1 MSHSA
6 TAPASTASF
15 SNVAV
20 DESDLS
26 PTQLATLRRKKNAD
40 AQAAFRSR
48 RANYIANLEETVTRL
63 EFVVRE
69 LQDNCR
75 EARDVAEETKQE
87 NAELRSTINAMRQAE
102 RERER
107 VWRALNNRANPQ
119 ATLSDTSSDTDGS
132 LVPASVSSCQQTL
145 GGMVQMHD
153 GHSMMD
159 QYQPALGYPRP
170 GELAVHQLPS
180 PADTMNAMP
189 NYDAYGNNQ
198 NMMMS
203 SSNYPLFSNDHHQQ
217 HPHDNQWGATS
228 SMHGNAYGMDSMEAD
243 AAPMT
248 CSPGSQIIIP
258 DLTEDGQIERN
269 AMVRFHNSPALAS
282 FDPSV
287 TMRHPSTPASD
298 RGMDA
303 ANQGRLDS
311 PHSSA
316 DPQTPRRL
324 TRSRA
329 QFRRTQSTGGEP
341 YPIQGSSTEREA
353 RRERRRARESTPD
366 GPAFSDTLAVI
377 KAQAFGTARKTRTRA
392 NRGVSEHAARVA
404 MEVLEARGLSLGV
417 TMDSVA
423 ERRRRRSAR
432 NAEAD

>member
-1 MSHSA
+1 
-6 TAPASTASF
+6 
-15 SNVAV
+15 
-20 DESDLS
+20 
-26 PTQLATLRRKKNAD
+26 
-40 AQAAFRSR
+40 
-48 RANYIANLEETVTRL
+48 
-63 EFVVRE
+63 
-69 LQDNCR
+69 
-75 EARDVAEETKQE
+75 
-87 NAELRSTINAMRQAE
+87 MRQAE

-119 ATLSDTSSDTDGS
+119 ASLSDTSSDTDGS
-132 LVPASVSSCQQTL
+132 LVPASVASCQPSL
-145 GGMVQMHD
+145 GMVPMHD
-153 GHSMMD
+153 AHSIIE
-159 QYQPALGYPRP
+159 YQPRLGYPQP

-189 NYDAYGNNQ
+189 SYDAYGNSQ

-203 SSNYPLFSNDHHQQ
+203 GSSYPLFSSEHQH
-217 HPHDNQWGATS
+217 HPHESQWNSTP
-228 SMHGNAYGMDSMEAD
+228 SMHPNAYGIDSMD
-243 AAPMT
+243 DTTPMT

-258 DLTEDGQIERN
+258 DLTDEGQIERS
-269 AMVRFHNSPALAS
+269 AMVRFHNSPALAT

-287 TMRHPSTPASD
+287 AMRPPSTPASD
-298 RGMDA
+298 HDIESS
-303 ANQGRLDS
+303 NPNS
-311 PHSSA
+311 P

-329 QFRRTQSTGGEP
+329 QFRRTQSTSSDP
-341 YPIQGSSTEREA
+341 YPLQGSSADRES
-353 RRERRRARESTPD
+353 RRERRRARDSTPD

-417 TMDSVA
+417 SLES

-432 NAEAD
+432 TAEAE

>member
-1 MSHSA
+1 MSQSA
-6 TAPASTASF
+6 SAAASAASF
-15 SNVAV
+15 ANAAV
-20 DESDLS
+20 DEADLS

-145 GGMVQMHD
+145 GGMVSMHD

-159 QYQPALGYPRP
+159 QYQPRLGYPQP

-203 SSNYPLFSNDHHQQ
+203 GPNYPLFPSDHHHQ
-217 HPHDNQWGATS
+217 HSHSDQWGTTS
-228 SMHGNAYGMDSMEAD
+228 SMHGNYSMDAMEAD

-298 RGMDA
+298 RGMD
-303 ANQGRLDS
+303 QGRTGS
-311 PHSSA
+311 PHSGI
-316 DPQTPRRL
+316 DIQTPRRL

-329 QFRRTQSTGGEP
+329 QFRRTQSSGSEP
-341 YPIQGSSTEREA
+341 YPTQGSSADREA
-353 RRERRRARESTPD
+353 RRERRRARESSPD

-417 TMDSVA
+417 SLDSVG

-432 NAEAD
+432 NAEADE

>member
-1 MSHSA
+1 MSQPQS
-6 TAPASTASF
+6 
-15 SNVAV
+15 VI
-20 DESDLS
+20 DETELS

-48 RANYIANLEETVTRL
+48 RANYIANLEETDPSDSSPVTRL
-63 EFVVRE
+63 EYVVRE
-69 LQDNCR
+69 LQDSCR
-75 EARDVAEETKQE
+75 EARDIAEETKQE
-87 NAELRSTINAMRQAE
+87 NVELRSTINSMRQAE

-119 ATLSDTSSDTDGS
+119 QSLSDASSDTDGS

-145 GGMVQMHD
+145 GGMVMHD
-153 GHSMMD
+153 SAHNMIE
-159 QYQPALGYPRP
+159 YQPRLGYPQP

-189 NYDAYGNNQ
+189 GYDAYSNNQ

-203 SSNYPLFSNDHHQQ
+203 GSNYPLFSGEHQHHA
-217 HPHDNQWGATS
+217 HDGQWTSS
-228 SMHGNAYGMDSMEAD
+228 SMHGSAYIDNMEQD
-243 AAPMT
+243 TAPMT

-258 DLTEDGQIERN
+258 DLSDDGTIERN
-269 AMVRFHNSPALAS
+269 ALVRFHNSPAVAAT

-287 TMRHPSTPASD
+287 SMRHPSTPASD
-298 RGMDA
+298 HDLESVTQA
-303 ANQGRLDS
+303 AS
-311 PHSSA
+311 P

-329 QFRRTQSTGGEP
+329 QFRRTQSGSDP
-341 YPIQGSSTEREA
+341 YPIQGSSNDRES
-353 RRERRRARESTPD
+353 RRERRRTRDTSPD

-417 TMDSVA
+417 SLDSM
-423 ERRRRRSAR
+423 ERRRRRSTR
-432 NAEAD
+432 TSESDE

>member
-1 MSHSA
+1 MSQPQ
-6 TAPASTASF
+6 PAIEEA
-15 SNVAV
+15 
-20 DESDLS
+20 DLS
-26 PTQLATLRRKKNAD
+26 PTQLAALRRKKNAD

-63 EFVVRE
+63 EYVVRQ
-69 LQDNCR
+69 LQDSCR

-87 NAELRSTINAMRQAE
+87 NLELRATINSMRQAE

-107 VWRALNNRANPQ
+107 VWRALNNRTNPQ
-119 ATLSDTSSDTDGS
+119 QSLSDASSDTDGS

-145 GGMVQMHD
+145 NGMVMHD
-153 GHSMMD
+153 NAAATHNMIE
-159 QYQPALGYPRP
+159 YQQRLGYPQP
-170 GELAVHQLPS
+170 GELPVHQLPS
-180 PADTMNAMP
+180 PADTMNALP
-189 NYDAYGNNQ
+189 GYDAYGSTQ

-203 SSNYPLFSNDHHQQ
+203 SSSYSVFSSEPQHHG
-217 HPHDNQWGATS
+217 HDGQWSGS
-228 SMHGNAYGMDSMEAD
+228 SMHSNGYMDNIDAD
-243 AAPMT
+243 PAPMT

-258 DLTEDGQIERN
+258 ELTEDGTIEQN
-269 AMVRFHNSPALAS
+269 AMVRFHDSPSLAAT

-287 TMRHPSTPASD
+287 AMRHPSTPASD
-298 RGMDA
+298 HSIMEA
-303 ANQGRLDS
+303 TQTAS
-311 PHSSA
+311 P

-329 QFRRTQSTGGEP
+329 QFRRTQSGSDP
-341 YPIQGSSTEREA
+341 YPTPGSSADRES
-353 RRERRRARESTPD
+353 RRERRRARDSTPD

-417 TMDSVA
+417 SLDGA
-423 ERRRRRSAR
+423 NERRRRRSTR
-432 NAEAD
+432 TSESDE

>member
-1 MSHSA
+1 MSAH
-6 TAPASTASF
+6 TPDTKI
-15 SNVAV
+15 

-75 EARDVAEETKQE
+75 EARDLAEETKQE
-87 NAELRSTINAMRQAE
+87 NMELRATINSMRQAE

-107 VWRALNNRANPQ
+107 VWRALNNRGQ

-132 LVPASVSSCQQTL
+132 LVQHQPL
-145 GGMVQMHD
+145 GMVQMHD
-153 GHSMMD
+153 GIID
-159 QYQPALGYPRP
+159 YQRPLAYPQP
-170 GELAVHQLPS
+170 GELVHQLPS

-189 NYDAYGNNQ
+189 TYDAYNQ
-198 NMMMS
+198 NMIINN
-203 SSNYPLFSNDHHQQ
+203 NYSLFENHQDPQ
-217 HPHDNQWGATS
+217 WNQ
-228 SMHGNAYGMDSMEAD
+228 SMQPSYIDD
-243 AAPMT
+243 AQPMT
-248 CSPGSQIIIP
+248 CSPGSQIVIP
-258 DLTEDGQIERN
+258 DLAEDAMERN
-269 AMVRFHNSPALAS
+269 MVRFNNSPALAT

-287 TMRHPSTPASD
+287 VNMRHPSTPTSD
-298 RGMDA
+298 HGVPIDA
-303 ANQGRLDS
+303 DS
-311 PHSSA
+311 N
-316 DPQTPRRL
+316 PQTPRRL

-329 QFRRTQSTGGEP
+329 QFRRSSGDP
-341 YPIQGSSTEREA
+341 YPTPGAGSSE
-353 RRERRRARESTPD
+353 RRERRRTRDATPD

-392 NRGVSEHAARVA
+392 NRSVSEHAARVA

-417 TMDSVA
+417 SLEQSD
-423 ERRRRRSAR
+423 RRRRRSVR
-432 NAEAD
+432 GAEDDRDA